1 MIVTLLARVFDERFL
16 RHRLRST
23 SIAGI
28 AGGCLAGALFLW
40 HYYVENVL
48 HWELVAILATM
59 VVVKWAVMAWS
70 LARE

>member
-1 MIVTLLARVFDERFL
+1 VTILARVFDERFL

-28 AGGCLAGALFLW
+28 AGGALAGALFLW
-40 HYYVENVL
+40 HYYTEHVL
-48 HWELVAILATM
+48 RWELAAILATM

-70 LARE
+70 LMRE